1 MKFRQ
6 LESIAHNIADS
17 LGSGIGLLVG
27 VYEMDVFGE
36 ARRSPE
42 GYIQVDFLT
51 GTSSGGTPSADLTRA
66 IAMYKKG
73 LADLCE
79 KHGPTPAAFQ
89 ELVARYSGRRHMVV
103 TVMDDVGRH
112 SSREFVGT
120 PARRPRVLDQL
131 GRVRPKP
138 KLSRK

>member
-1 MKFRQ
+1 VKLRR

-27 VYEMDVFGE
+27 VYEMDIFGE
-36 ARRSPE
+36 VTRSPE
-42 GYIQVDFLT
+42 GYIEVDFLA
-51 GTSSGGTPSADLTRA
+51 GTSSGGTPSPDLERA
-66 IAMYKKG
+66 IALYKKG
-73 LADLCE
+73 LSDLCE
-79 KHGPTPAAFQ
+79 KHGTTPAAFRQ
-89 ELVARYSGRRHMVV
+89 LTARYSGRRHIVV
-103 TVMDDVGRH
+103 TVTDAAGRH

-138 KLSRK
+138 KARS